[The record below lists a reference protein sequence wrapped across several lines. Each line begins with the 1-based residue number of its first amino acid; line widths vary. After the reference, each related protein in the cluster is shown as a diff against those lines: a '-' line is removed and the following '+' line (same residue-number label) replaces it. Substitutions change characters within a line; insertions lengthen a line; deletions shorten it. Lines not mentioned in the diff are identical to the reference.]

1 MTTTNTERERLRKAV
16 QDHYAAVAEGRDCG
30 SGSHGGSC
38 CGPNATLEFDAS
50 LSGTAVADFT
60 RASPASRLYEQDQ
73 LDELPGDAVLA
84 SAGCGNPVAL
94 SDLKPG
100 ETVVDLGSGGGI
112 DCFLAAKAVGPEGSV
127 VGIDMT
133 LAMVDLARANAR
145 KLGTDN
151 VIFKLAPI
159 EAIPMPDA
167 SADMIISNCVIAL
180 APDKDAVFQ
189 EAFRVL
195 RPGGR
200 MFVSDM
206 VTVGEL
212 PEQVVSDPG
221 QWVAC
226 IAGADDRDVYLA
238 RISKAG
244 FSAPDVI
251 KDEPVPPSD
260 DESWRDNVHSLT
272 LRAVKPAD

>member
-1 MTTTNTERERLRKAV
+1 MDLTTERERLRKAV
-16 QDHYAAVAEGRDCG
+16 QDHYAAVAEGRDCCG
-30 SGSHGGSC
+30 SGHGGVC
-38 CGPNATLEFDAS
+38 CSPNVTFDFDVS
-50 LSGTAVADFT
+50 SGGDLAAEST
-60 RASPASRLYEQDQ
+60 RTSPAGRIYEQDQ
-73 LDELPGDAVLA
+73 LDGLPDDAIAA

-112 DCFLAAKAVGPEGSV
+112 DCFLAALAVGPEGSV
-127 VGIDMT
+127 VGVDMT

-145 KLGTDN
+145 KIGADN

-159 EAIPMPDA
+159 EAIPMRDA
-167 SADMIISNCVIAL
+167 SADMVISNCVIAL
-180 APDKDAVFQ
+180 APDKDAVFR

-206 VTVGEL
+206 VTTGPL
-212 PEQVVSDPG
+212 PEQVVSDPQ

-226 IAGADDRDVYLA
+226 VAGADDREVYLK
-238 RISKAG
+238 RISNAG
-244 FSAPDVI
+244 FAAPDVI

-260 DESWRDNVHSLT
+260 GESWRDNVHSIT
-272 LRAVKPAD
+272 LKAVKPAD